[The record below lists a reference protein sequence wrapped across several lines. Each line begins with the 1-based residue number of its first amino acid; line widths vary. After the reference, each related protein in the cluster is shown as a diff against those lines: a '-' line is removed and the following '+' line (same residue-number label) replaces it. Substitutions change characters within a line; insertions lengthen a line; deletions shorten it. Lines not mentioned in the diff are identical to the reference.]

1 MAQRSCGISPEIHEA
16 KAQACIPIQFDD
28 EVYVGSPLLIFA
40 CDGTKEPCAL
50 DGIAF
55 EDGAIVAAT
64 VCGVISMM
72 RIARKAATPQSSQW
86 FWVHCTIFTGNPFSQ
101 CAD

>member
-1 MAQRSCGISPEIHEA
+1 MAQRSYGISPEIHEA

-40 CDGTKEPCAL
+40 CYGTKEPCAL

-72 RIARKAATPQSSQW
+72 RIARKAATPRSSLW
-86 FWVHCTIFTGNPFSQ
+86 FWVNCTIFTGNPFSQ